1 MATIRK
7 RKNSYQIRVSGGYDA
22 HGKQIIHQKTWTP
35 EKDLTARQIE
45 KALQREVVLF
55 EEQCEKGQFLDGS
68 IKFERFSELW
78 LKEHAEKQLR
88 ETTVFYYRK
97 MLVPIN
103 AIIGHIKLD
112 RIQPHHLLDCY
123 SRLAAE
129 GRKGGSYKPIIDF
142 SAYIKENGLSKTEL
156 ARRAELSKC
165 VIDAICAQKSVAETS
180 AVKVSQAIGKPLKEA
195 FSPLSDGVTPL
206 AGKTLLNYHRLIS
219 SILETAVKWQIILA
233 NPCSRIQP
241 PKAERKEARCLDE
254 HEAAL
259 ILEKLEG
266 EPLKYRTLFTL
277 LLYTGMRRGEI
288 CGLAWNDIDMQS
300 GIIDINKSSLYL
312 PGKGVFDDQ
321 TKNVSSTRIIKVS
334 RSVLALLQEYRAEQL
349 KEMLE
354 QGTAW
359 QGERDGSC
367 KVFTQSNGKPIH
379 PHSVTLW
386 FEKFVERHNLP
397 SACVH
402 SLRHTNASLMIAA
415 GVDLRTV
422 SKRLGHAQMST
433 TSNIYAHAIR
443 TADEMAADTLD
454 DILNP
459 KASAGKRKA

>member
-1 MATIRK
+1 
-7 RKNSYQIRVSGGYDA
+7 
-22 HGKQIIHQKTWTP
+22 
-35 EKDLTARQIE
+35 
-45 KALQREVVLF
+45 
-55 EEQCEKGQFLDGS
+55 
-68 IKFERFSELW
+68 
-78 LKEHAEKQLR
+78 
-88 ETTVFYYRK
+88 
-97 MLVPIN
+97 
-103 AIIGHIKLD
+103 
-112 RIQPHHLLDCY
+112 
-123 SRLAAE
+123 
-129 GRKGGSYKPIIDF
+129 
-142 SAYIKENGLSKTEL
+142 
-156 ARRAELSKC
+156 
-165 VIDAICAQKSVAETS
+165 
-180 AVKVSQAIGKPLKEA
+180 
-195 FSPLSDGVTPL
+195 
-206 AGKTLLNYHRLIS
+206 
-219 SILETAVKWQIILA
+219 
-233 NPCSRIQP
+233 
-241 PKAERKEARCLDE
+241 LDE
-254 HEAAL
+254 HEAAI

-359 QGERDGSC
+359 QGERDGNC

-386 FEKFVERHNLP
+386 FEKFVDRHNLP